1 MVVKTELR
9 ENDQTKQEYAVKD
22 IYMAAFLH
30 AIGHPLEYARSDG
43 FQAEFFFK
51 GVPSNDFICY
61 YNGEPHA
68 KLSARKLFDS
78 FQTLRR
84 ISKQIRLVPPEP
96 GQGDVD
102 DDEKDS

>member
-1 MVVKTELR
+1 MTVKTELR
-9 ENDQTKQEYAVKD
+9 EGDTTKQEYAVKD

-30 AIGHPLEYARSDG
+30 AIGHVLEYAKSDG

-51 GVPSNDFICY
+51 HVPSNDFMCY
-61 YNGEPHA
+61 YNGEPHP

-84 ISKQIRLVPPEP
+84 ISKQIRLVPQEP
-96 GQGDVD
+96 GQNDID
-102 DDEKDS
+102 EDEKD